1 MQYGTKLL
9 IAAIL
14 SISLGVTA
22 ASPLLMSKIDFSTIR
37 QYPEPPKGPYAD
49 ISIDLLYTNFSI
61 NPSTMPDRFTGI
73 SYFTVLNI
81 TNNSN
86 ETAKIS
92 GVACETK
99 TPNYNKPAQETGGS
113 RSGRG
118 WDAEGAWV
126 DGKYYNITW
135 VPNNEEFSMNGPFEE
150 NSTGYW
156 MEGVMVYEE
165 YANGKYDFTRMNMN
179 GTWVDVTGR
188 IEVERPSDWPP
199 TFAGPEFYYQHQK
212 LLGSD
217 FPSEIEMHGIT
228 GISGTPDGFNQL
240 WAPNES
246 RLIAIFDDREVPNR
260 YYDQEK
266 IGLLT
271 GDIIF
276 RAALSSQINGS
287 IPRDTQAIAE
297 NTLQIQW
304 EQTSDGYVYDNVSM
318 ADKVFVID
326 QFGEVTIQPRS

>member
-1 MQYGTKLL
+1 MQHETKIL

-49 ISIDLLYTNFSI
+49 ISIDVLYANFSI
-61 NPSTMPDRFTGI
+61 NPSSMPDRFTGI
-73 SYFTVLNI
+73 SYFTVVNI

-86 ETAKIS
+86 ETAKIMA
-92 GVACETK
+92 VACDAK
-99 TPNYNKPAQETGGS
+99 TPNYNKPAESGW

-118 WDAEGAWV
+118 WDAEYAWV

-135 VPNNEEFSMNGPFEE
+135 VPNNEEFSKHGPFEE

-156 MEGVMVYEE
+156 MEGVMIYEE
-165 YANGKYDFTRMNMN
+165 YADGKYDFTRMNMN

-188 IEVERPSDWPP
+188 IDVERPSDWPP
-199 TFAGPEFYYQHQK
+199 TFAGPETYYQHQK
-212 LLGSD
+212 TLSSD
-217 FPSEIEMHGIT
+217 FPSDLDMHGIT
-228 GISGTPDGFNQL
+228 SMTGTPNGFNQL

-246 RLIAIFDDREVPNR
+246 RLLALFDDREVPNR
-260 YYDQEK
+260 YYDPEK
-266 IGLLT
+266 IEQLT

-276 RAALSSQINGS
+276 HASLSSYINDTV
-287 IPRDTQAIAE
+287 PRDTHAFAE
-297 NTLQIQW
+297 NTIQFQW

-318 ADKVFVID
+318 ADKVFVVD
-326 QFGEVTIQPRS
+326 QYGEVIIQPRS